1 MGSRH
6 HTESARLDFYCNLLA
21 SLRKQPKLV
30 AVHGAPTA
38 LLPVDREEQQ
48 QAGCRGSRPS

>member
-6 HTESARLDFYCNLLA
+6 HTESAPLDFYCNLLA